1 MKIHLLRHGQ
11 RDHSFGDVPL
21 NAQGLSQAQ
30 LLANDSQIQKV
41 QTILSSPKKRALM
54 TVQPLS
60 QRLQIKVGCD
70 PDLDQMK
77 SSESEQTFQRRV
89 EFYLKKIE
97 DGFAIGDIL
106 ICSHSDWLTLATS
119 LLAQDNIHIHPQL
132 FDCAT
137 YKSFSLEDR
146 QWIPI

>member
-1 MKIHLLRHGQ
+1 MKIHFLRHGQ

-21 NAQGLSQAQ
+21 NSQGHSQAQ
-30 LLANDSQIQKV
+30 MLAQDSQLQNV

-60 QRLQIKVGCD
+60 QKLQINVVCD
-70 PDLDQMK
+70 PDLDQME
-77 SSESEQTFQRRV
+77 SSQSEQAFQRRV
-89 EFYLKKIE
+89 ESYLKKIE
-97 DGFAIGDIL
+97 DGFASGDIL

-132 FDCAT
+132 FDCAA
-137 YKSFSLEDR
+137 YKSFSLEDG
-146 QWIPI
+146 QWIAI